1 MTRMTPAVDG
11 RHAAGLGGL
20 FYGAVALIALA
31 GATGAAMRWLAWP
44 LLAALGAVAALELG
58 GITLSAWAD
67 FRMRLGERAYA
78 ARALSA
84 AVAVFAVVVQYAGHP
99 NRLQAVF
106 FAGMSALGYGVW
118 LIQSGARRR
127 DQLRA
132 AGMLPAVPPA
142 YGVMA
147 WLRHP
152 GLTRRARRLAL
163 ADPTL
168 GLYGSLAAAR
178 AEVRAERRHAA
189 IATALHTKLSAAVD
203 KTTAQIATNTFD
215 LEAIARRLADG
226 ADYDGLA
233 AILAADLDP
242 ARLTRQTTDTQTA
255 TDTDTGRQLS
265 AQMTDTVTDTADRP
279 EQPKPQ
285 VRRTP
290 RKQSTGER
298 VAAAKRRTPDAPAAD
313 IAKRLGVATRT
324 VERHLSAIAASA
336 STTDMA
342 AVLTKGSDDVW
353 RYEPTDTITAP
364 HNGSPV
370 TAEA

>member
-1 MTRMTPAVDG
+1 MIRTTPAVDG

-142 YGVMA
+142 YGAGA

-168 GLYGSLAAAR
+168 GLYGSLDAAR
-178 AEVRAERRHAA
+178 AQVRAERRHAA

-242 ARLTRQTTDTQTA
+242 ARLTRQTTA
-255 TDTDTGRQLS
+255 TEADAGRQVSESMSDTL
-265 AQMTDTVTDTADRP
+265 TDIAERS

-290 RKQSTGER
+290 RKPSTGER
-298 VAAAKRRTPDAPAAD
+298 VAAAKRRTPQATAAD
-313 IAKRLGVATRT
+313 IARRLGVTPRT
-324 VERHLSAIAASA
+324 VERHLSA
-336 STTDMA
+336 
-342 AVLTKGSDDVW
+342 LTA
-353 RYEPTDTITAP
+353 TDTYRDAEPITLR